1 MNRNHGCRYAATAL
15 LSGFACLFSMGIAY
29 ASWEGF
35 ARAFMFF
42 QYWPLGFVALFS
54 VLLLGSL
61 LTECLQKTKK
71 KTKTDDIEETV
82 EADTD
87 ETAVKAEKAEKKRFQ
102 FRLMVGALDLVSICM
117 TIWWPNWN
125 TKSSLG
131 IKTIL
136 FLSGLALTFH
146 AADVHRRGNEEKAKA
161 IYAWIYV
168 ISVILI
174 IIGLIAL

>member
-1 MNRNHGCRYAATAL
+1 MNRNRNCRYAATAL
-15 LSGFACLFSMGIAY
+15 LSGFACMISMGIAH

-35 ARAFMFF
+35 VWAFMFF
-42 QYWPLGFVALFS
+42 QYWPLGFVVFFS

-61 LTECLQKTKK
+61 LIECLQKRKK
-71 KTKTDDIEETV
+71 KVKTDDTVETD

-87 ETAVKAEKAEKKRFQ
+87 EASLKAEKAEKKRFQ

-125 TKSSLG
+125 TKSSSG
-131 IKTIL
+131 IKIVL
-136 FLSGLALTFH
+136 FLAGLALTFH
-146 AADVHRRGNEEKAKA
+146 AADVHRRGNEEKAKV

-168 ISVILI
+168 ISVVLI

>member
-1 MNRNHGCRYAATAL
+1 MNRNRSCRYAATVL

-42 QYWPLGFVALFS
+42 QYWPLGFVAFFS

-61 LTECLQKTKK
+61 IIECLQKAKK
-71 KTKTDDIEETV
+71 KEKTEDSGETDD
-82 EADTD
+82 ADTY
-87 ETAVKAEKAEKKRFQ
+87 EAAVKAGKAEKKRFQ

-131 IKTIL
+131 IKIVL
-136 FLSGLALTFH
+136 FLTGLALTFH
-146 AADVHRRGNEEKAKA
+146 AADVHRRGNEEKAKV

-174 IIGLIAL
+174 VIGLIAL